1 MPKTRSADALFE
13 LRVAYADGYGHPNTL
28 RRAIHDGAL
37 TAHKIGNRFKV
48 SLADLEAWSRL
59 PTTAPTTIPEPVTV
73 DEDSILAAAKRVA
86 GAFPARTPA
95 QKADVAF
102 ILSAGRSGGDA

>member
-1 MPKTRSADALFE
+1 MSQTLSPDTLVG
-13 LRVAYADGYGHPNTL
+13 LRAAYGRGFGHPNTL
-28 RRAIHDGAL
+28 RKAIHHGGL
-37 TAHKIGNRFKV
+37 TAYKIGNRFKV
-48 SLADLEAWSRL
+48 RLSDLEAWSQL
-59 PTTAPTTIPEPVTV
+59 PVPAPPPLRQTTPV